1 MPSANKRSNLKKKKT
16 VKMKQLEEDP
26 CPNCLYGKKRNQHNV
41 PKRVENF
48 NRVSPKEA
56 FGYTKPNQKALGRVS
71 NAKKK
76 K

>member
-1 MPSANKRSNLKKKKT
+1 MPSKTKSTSGKTKKKKQP

-48 NRVSPKEA
+48 NRVTPKEA
-56 FGYTKPNQKALGRVS
+56 FGYKKQTKP
-71 NAKKK
+71 KKK
-76 K
+76 